1 MWDKHVRYHPDQT
14 KWPTKR
20 TFEVS
25 PSCEVMRRKV
35 VLHSSQ
41 YDNYHGINAMIMMI
55 MIILMIMIIMMRA
68 CDDQVWC
75 FFAATPANSVSVW
88 GGDGGKTSGN
98 QHKPRWNTLKR
109 KTLFWK
115 GSLLEIPGTYKD
127 FFLLLGSLFIFSVM
141 AKFTRIMST

>member
-41 YDNYHGINAMIMMI
+41 YDDYHGINAEVEFVH
-55 MIILMIMIIMMRA
+55 A
-68 CDDQVWC
+68 VS
-75 FFAATPANSVSVW
+75 AGGSV
-88 GGDGGKTSGN
+88 K
-98 QHKPRWNTLKR
+98 
-109 KTLFWK
+109 
-115 GSLLEIPGTYKD
+115 
-127 FFLLLGSLFIFSVM
+127 FLPVV
-141 AKFTRIMST
+141 

>member
-41 YDNYHGINAMIMMI
+41 YDDNDGINDNVHS
-55 MIILMIMIIMMRA
+55 
-68 CDDQVWC
+68 DDI
-75 FFAATPANSVSVW
+75 NDNDDNDE
-88 GGDGGKTSGN
+88 G
-98 QHKPRWNTLKR
+98 L
-109 KTLFWK
+109 
-115 GSLLEIPGTYKD
+115 
-127 FFLLLGSLFIFSVM
+127 
-141 AKFTRIMST
+141 